1 MRLKIILIIF
11 AIIFLF
17 QGIVGAAGVYLG
29 SFAPQNDDSF
39 SFSVSLPELEGDI
52 ISIYTVDEYFR
63 SDNKKI
69 NSANLK
75 LITQEGIIPLTSS
88 QVNLEKDLLSKNQTL
103 SFQFDLQ
110 SKYEPGLYKNILYLE
125 SSNFK
130 SDLEII
136 FEIRP
141 WMEILDGSNYKAIID
156 QQTLNHKE
164 LISSGQQKLI
174 IRSNTDWKLKVLI
187 SEDTTDNLAIRI
199 GTDSESRKV
208 VDYQQEFV
216 NLSAAQSVIASGM
229 RTTDLSSG
237 RAEIYYQLKI
247 DDFKKITAGEKSY
260 QLNFM
265 LEKGS

>member
-1 MRLKIILIIF
+1 
-11 AIIFLF
+11 
-17 QGIVGAAGVYLG
+17 
-29 SFAPQNDDSF
+29 
-39 SFSVSLPELEGDI
+39 
-52 ISIYTVDEYFR
+52 
-63 SDNKKI
+63 
-69 NSANLK
+69 
-75 LITQEGIIPLTSS
+75 
-88 QVNLEKDLLSKNQTL
+88 
-103 SFQFDLQ
+103 
-110 SKYEPGLYKNILYLE
+110 
-125 SSNFK
+125 
-130 SDLEII
+130 
-136 FEIRP
+136 
-141 WMEILDGSNYKAIID
+141 MEILDGSNYKAIID